1 MAKYENGFSFK
12 VNGVELSND
21 KPLISVQE
29 ILDLAREKGAIAQSP
44 DKYSLK
50 GEKRVYSTN
59 DEVDLREDNLFIT
72 IPVGGTPVA
81 ML

>member
-29 ILDLAREKGAIAQSP
+29 ILDLAREKGAIAQSS
-44 DKYSLK
+44 DKYNLK